1 MLRYCLLTTTAV
13 ALCALFA
20 APAAKA
26 QDQAQNLAEN
36 PGQNQTTSLEEI
48 IVTGEKTDRSLQDTP
63 TSVGVVTARR
73 IEQEAI
79 QTLGDVFQRTANL
92 SETYGH
98 TGFTIRGV
106 NNQGVSGGGDAA
118 LTTIYVDGAPL
129 PPSITFSGPTDAWDM
144 RQIEIFR
151 GPQSTLQGLNALAG
165 SVVMRTIDPSFDWD
179 LRVRGIVADPQETSV
194 AVAGGGPLI
203 ADELAFRLSAE
214 KRDGDGFTHNET
226 RNAPEDPLDSL
237 TVRGR
242 LLWTPKS
249 LPGFEARL
257 GYTRYESDGGYLFVY
272 TNTDTP
278 DFYDDRRAFSDTPN
292 ISHVETDLATLEL
305 SQTLSGDWTLSSVTS
320 WSDIQQFQQYDGDGT
335 AAPLSYGYNAY
346 DYDTLTQEIRLNYR
360 GERLHGLL
368 GAFYY
373 DRDQQANSAS
383 RTDVPTPVNTIS
395 ALLQSNGLDAAT
407 AGFVAGLYATALPV
421 IPVNYS
427 ADFPTQ
433 VTTYALFGDGE
444 WNLTDRLSLVGG
456 FRWDHEENT
465 VQVTQTALFAG
476 TYPDP
481 AAFGA
486 VGSPLYAAV
495 VGINAGVAGL
505 VAQAGSATPES
516 TREFDAF
523 LPKLGVLYDLTPDVT
538 AGLVVQR
545 GYRSGGSSAN
555 TARSQVFAYDPE
567 YTWNYEAS
575 LRSTWLDGDLTVN
588 ANAYYVDWT
597 DQQVSVNFGLNLYDY
612 HTVNAGQSHLY
623 GFEIETAHRATSVFD
638 WYASVGYS
646 RTQFDEFVT
655 AVDGESSNLS
665 GSEFSYAPRWTL
677 ALGGN
682 YRWGGGFVANLNA
695 NYRSE
700 VFTNTGYAQA
710 DSKVGARTVVNGRL
724 GFETEGWGAYVYAKN
739 LLDEDYLSYSRPST
753 SQAVLGDPRVVGL
766 MLQARW

>member
-1 MLRYCLLTTTAV
+1 MAAVSFVSPALAQTQEGGTT
-13 ALCALFA
+13 
-20 APAAKA
+20 
-26 QDQAQNLAEN
+26 LAE
-36 PGQNQTTSLEEI
+36 I
-48 IVTGEKTDRSLQDTP
+48 VVTGEKTDRSLQDTP

-73 IEQEAI
+73 VEQEAI
-79 QTLGDVFQRTANL
+79 QSLGEIFQRTANV

-129 PPSITFSGPTDAWDM
+129 PPSVTFSGPTDAWDI
-144 RQIEIFR
+144 QQVEIFR

-165 SVVMRTIDPSFDWD
+165 SVVMRTVDPTFDWD
-179 LRVRGIVADPQETSV
+179 LRVRAIVADPEETAF

-203 ADELAFRLSAE
+203 EDELAFRISAE
-214 KRDGDGFTHNET
+214 KRDGDGFTHNVT
-226 RNAPEDPLDSL
+226 QDAPEDPIDSL

-257 GYTRYESDGGYLFVY
+257 GYTRFENDGGYLFVY
-272 TNTDTP
+272 TNTDVP
-278 DFYDDRRAFSDTPN
+278 DFYDNRQAFSDTPN
-292 ISHVETDLATLEL
+292 ISHVEADLATLEL
-305 SQTLSGDWTLSSVTS
+305 SQALSDRLTLSSVTS

-335 AAPLSYGYNAY
+335 AENIGYGYNAY
-346 DYDTLTQEIRLNYR
+346 DYDTLTQEFRLNYR
-360 GERLHGLL
+360 GDRFSGLI

-373 DRDQQANSAS
+373 DRDQQADSAS
-383 RTDVPTPVNTIS
+383 RTDVPTPVSTIS
-395 ALLQSNGLDAAT
+395 GLLQAPPSQGGAGLDSGT
-407 AGFVAGLYATALPV
+407 ANYVAGLYAAALPV

-427 ADFPTQ
+427 ADFPNQ

-444 WNLTDRLSLVGG
+444 WNLNDRLSVVGG

-465 VQVTQTALFAG
+465 VQVTQAATFVG

-486 VGSPLYAAV
+486 PGTPLYMAV

-523 LPKLGVLYDLTPDVT
+523 LPKLGVLYDLTPDMT
-538 AGLVVQR
+538 AGFVVQR

-555 TARSQVFAYDPE
+555 TARSQVFDYDPE

-612 HTVNAGQSHLY
+612 NTVNAGKSHLY
-623 GFEIETAHRATSVFD
+623 GFEVETSHRLNQAFD
-638 WYASVGYS
+638 WYGSVGYS
-646 RTQFDEFVT
+646 RTKFDEFET
-655 AVDGESSNLS
+655 SIDGTVSDLS

-682 YRWGGGFVANLNA
+682 YRWSSGFVANLNA

-700 VFTNTGYAQA
+700 VFTSTGYDQGE
-710 DSKVGARTVVNGRL
+710 SKVGGRTVVNGRV
-724 GFETEGWGAYVYAKN
+724 GYETDRWGAYVYAKN
-739 LLDEDYLSYSRPST
+739 LLDETYLSYNRRDT
-753 SQAVLGDPRVVGL
+753 DQAVLGDPRVVGL

>member
-1 MLRYCLLTTTAV
+1 MTSSSAGLVILL
-13 ALCALFA
+13 A
-20 APAAKA
+20 AGSAAA
-26 QDQAQNLAEN
+26 QTQDQ
-36 PGQNQTTSLEEI
+36 PTSVEDI
-48 IVTGEKTDRSLQDTP
+48 VVTGEKTDRSLQDTP
-63 TSVGVVTARR
+63 TSVGVVTSRR
-73 IEQEAI
+73 VEQEAI
-79 QTLGDVFQRTANL
+79 QTLGEVFQRTANL
-92 SETYGH
+92 TETYGH

-129 PPSITFSGPTDAWDM
+129 PPTITFSGPTDAWDM

-165 SVVMRTIDPSFDWD
+165 SVVMRTIDPTFDWD
-179 LRVRGIVADPQETSV
+179 LRARAIVADPKETAF

-226 RNAPEDPLDSL
+226 LNAPEDPIDSL

-257 GYTRYESDGGYLFVY
+257 GYTRFESDGGYLFSY
-272 TNTDTP
+272 TNTDVP
-278 DFYDDRRAFSDTPN
+278 DFYDNRRAFSDTPN
-292 ISHVETDLATLEL
+292 TSHVETDLATLEL
-305 SQTLSGDWTLSSVTS
+305 SQVLSDKLTLSSVTS

-335 AAPLSYGYNAY
+335 AANIGYGFNAY
-346 DYDTLTQEIRLNYR
+346 DYDTLTQEVRLNYR
-360 GERLHGLL
+360 GERVHGLI

-373 DRDQQANSAS
+373 DRDQHANSAS
-383 RTDVPTPVNTIS
+383 RTNVPTPVNTIA

-407 AGFVAGLYATALPV
+407 ASAVANLYARALPV

-427 ADFPTQ
+427 AEFPSQ

-444 WNLTDRLSLVGG
+444 WNLTDRLSVVGG

-465 VQVTQTALFAG
+465 VRVTQSAVFVG

-481 AAFGA
+481 AAYGP
-486 VGSPLYAAV
+486 VGSPLYLAV
-495 VGINAGVAGL
+495 TGINAGVAGL
-505 VAQAGSATPES
+505 VAQAGSATPEA
-516 TREFDAF
+516 TRDFDAF
-523 LPKLGVLYDLTPDVT
+523 LPKLGLLYDVTPDVT
-538 AGLVVQR
+538 AGFVVQR

-575 LRSTWLDGDLTVN
+575 LRSTWLDGALTVN

-597 DQQVSVNFGLNLYDY
+597 DQQVSVNFGLNLYDN
-612 HTVNAGQSHLY
+612 HTVNAGKSHLY
-623 GFEIETAHRATSVFD
+623 GFEVETTHRLNTAFD
-638 WYASVGYS
+638 WYASLGFS
-646 RTQFDEFVT
+646 RTQFDEFTTSVGGT
-655 AVDGESSNLS
+655 SSDLS

-682 YRWGGGFVANLNA
+682 YRWGSGFVANLNA

-700 VFTNTGYAQA
+700 VFTSTGFSQD
-710 DSKVGARTVVNGRL
+710 DSKVGGRTLVNGRV
-724 GFETEGWGAYVYAKN
+724 GYETPRWGAYVYAKN
-739 LLDEDYLSYSRPST
+739 LLDEQYMSYNRT
-753 SQAVLGDPRVVGL
+753 DTAQAVLGDPRVVGL

>member
-1 MLRYCLLTTTAV
+1 MSRNRLLTSSAALLVVVASGGAAV
-13 ALCALFA
+13 A
-20 APAAKA
+20 
-26 QDQAQNLAEN
+26 QTRDQTQ
-36 PGQNQTTSLEEI
+36 GQTTSLEEI

-63 TSVGVVTARR
+63 TSVRVVTARQV
-73 IEQEAI
+73 EQEAI
-79 QTLGDVFQRTANL
+79 QTLGEIFQRTANL

-98 TGFTIRGV
+98 AGFTIRGV

-129 PPSITFSGPTDAWDM
+129 PPSVTFSGPTEAWDM

-165 SVVMRTIDPSFDWD
+165 AVVMRTVDPTFDWD
-179 LRVRGIVADPQETSV
+179 LRGRAIVADPQET
-194 AVAGGGPLI
+194 AFAIAGGGPLI

-214 KRDGDGFTHNET
+214 KRDSDGYTHNET
-226 RNAPEDPLDSL
+226 LNAPEDPTDSL

-257 GYTRYESDGGYLFVY
+257 GYTRFESDGGYLFAY
-272 TNTDTP
+272 TNTDVP
-278 DFYDDRRAFSDTPN
+278 DFYDKRRAYSDTPN
-292 ISHVETDLATLEL
+292 LSHVETDMATLEL
-305 SQTLSGDWTLSSVTS
+305 NQVLSDTLTLSSVTS

-335 AAPLSYGYNAY
+335 AAAIGYGYNDY
-346 DYDTLTQEIRLNYR
+346 DYDTLTQEVRLNYR

-373 DRDQQANSAS
+373 NRDQQANSAS
-383 RTDVPTPVNTIS
+383 RTNVQTPVNTIS

-407 AGFVAGLYATALPV
+407 AGFVANLYSQALPV
-421 IPVNYS
+421 IPVNYA

-444 WNLTDRLSLVGG
+444 WNLTDRLSVVGG

-465 VQVTQTALFAG
+465 TQVTQSAIFAG

-481 AAFGA
+481 AGYGA
-486 VGSPLYAAV
+486 VGSPLYLAV
-495 VGINAGVAGL
+495 AGINAGVASL
-505 VAQAGSATPES
+505 VSQAGSATPEAR
-516 TREFDAF
+516 REFDAF
-523 LPKLGVLYDLTPDVT
+523 LPKLGLLYDLTPDMK
-538 AGLVVQR
+538 AGFVVQR

-555 TARSQVFAYDPE
+555 TAQSKVFAYDPE

-575 LRSTWLDGDLTVN
+575 LRSTWLDGALTVN
-588 ANAYYVDWT
+588 ANAYYVDWK

-612 HTVNAGQSHLY
+612 NTVNAGKSHLY
-623 GFEIETAHRATSVFD
+623 GFEVETSHRLNPAFD
-638 WYASVGYS
+638 WYTSVGFS
-646 RTQFDEFVT
+646 RTKFDEFVT
-655 AVDGESSNLS
+655 NVGGASSNLS

-682 YRWGGGFVANLNA
+682 YRWGAGFVANFNA

-700 VFTNTGYAQA
+700 VFTNTGFTQES
-710 DSKVGARTVVNGRL
+710 SKVSGRTLVNGRV
-724 GFETEGWGAYVYAKN
+724 GYETERWGAYIYGKN
-739 LLDEDYLSYSRPST
+739 LLDEQYLSYNREET
-753 SQAVLGDPRVVGL
+753 NQAVLGDPRVIGL

>member
-1 MLRYCLLTTTAV
+1 MAAVSFVSPALAQTQEGGTT
-13 ALCALFA
+13 
-20 APAAKA
+20 
-26 QDQAQNLAEN
+26 LAE
-36 PGQNQTTSLEEI
+36 I
-48 IVTGEKTDRSLQDTP
+48 VVTGEKTDRSLQDTP

-73 IEQEAI
+73 VEQEAI
-79 QTLGDVFQRTANL
+79 QSLGEIFQRTANV

-129 PPSITFSGPTDAWDM
+129 PPSVTFAGPTDAWDI
-144 RQIEIFR
+144 QQVEIFR

-165 SVVMRTIDPSFDWD
+165 SVVMRTVDPTFDWD
-179 LRVRGIVADPQETSV
+179 LRARTIVADPEETAF

-203 ADELAFRLSAE
+203 EDELAFRISAE
-214 KRDGDGFTHNET
+214 KRDGDGFTHNVT
-226 RNAPEDPLDSL
+226 QDAPEDPIDSL

-257 GYTRYESDGGYLFVY
+257 GYTRFENDGGYLFVY
-272 TNTDTP
+272 TNTDVP
-278 DFYDDRRAFSDTPN
+278 DFYDNRQAFSDTPN
-292 ISHVETDLATLEL
+292 ISHVEADLATLEL
-305 SQTLSGDWTLSSVTS
+305 SQALSDRLTLSSVTS

-335 AAPLSYGYNAY
+335 AENTSYGYNAY
-346 DYDTLTQEIRLNYR
+346 DYDTLTQEFRLNYR
-360 GERLHGLL
+360 GDRFSGLI

-373 DRDQQANSAS
+373 DRDQQADSAS

-395 ALLQSNGLDAAT
+395 ALLQAPPSQGGAGLDSGT
-407 AGFVAGLYATALPV
+407 ANYVAGLYAAALPV

-427 ADFPTQ
+427 ADFPNQ

-444 WNLTDRLSLVGG
+444 WNLNDRLSVVGG

-465 VQVTQTALFAG
+465 VQVTQAATFVG

-486 VGSPLYAAV
+486 PGTPLYMAV

-523 LPKLGVLYDLTPDVT
+523 LPKLGVLYDLTPDMT
-538 AGLVVQR
+538 AGFVVQR

-555 TARSQVFAYDPE
+555 TARSQVFDYDPE

-612 HTVNAGQSHLY
+612 NTVNAGKSHLY
-623 GFEIETAHRATSVFD
+623 GFEVETSHRLNQAFD
-638 WYASVGYS
+638 WYGSVGYS
-646 RTQFDEFVT
+646 RTKFDEFET
-655 AVDGESSNLS
+655 SIDGTVSDLS

-682 YRWGGGFVANLNA
+682 YRWSSGFVANLNA

-700 VFTNTGYAQA
+700 VFTSTGYDQGE
-710 DSKVGARTVVNGRL
+710 SKVGGRTVVNGRV
-724 GFETEGWGAYVYAKN
+724 GYETERWGAYVYAKN
-739 LLDEDYLSYSRPST
+739 LLDETYLSYNRPT
-753 SQAVLGDPRVVGL
+753 TNQAVLGDPRVVGL

>member
-1 MLRYCLLTTTAV
+1 MTSSSAGLVILL
-13 ALCALFA
+13 A
-20 APAAKA
+20 AGSAAA
-26 QDQAQNLAEN
+26 QTQDQ
-36 PGQNQTTSLEEI
+36 PTSVEDI
-48 IVTGEKTDRSLQDTP
+48 VVTGEKTDRSLQDTP
-63 TSVGVVTARR
+63 TSVGVVTSRR
-73 IEQEAI
+73 VEQEAI
-79 QTLGDVFQRTANL
+79 QTLGEVFQRTANL
-92 SETYGH
+92 TETYGH

-129 PPSITFSGPTDAWDM
+129 PPTITFSGPTDAWDM

-151 GPQSTLQGLNALAG
+151 GPESTLQGLNALAG
-165 SVVMRTIDPSFDWD
+165 SVVMRTIDPTFDWD
-179 LRVRGIVADPQETSV
+179 LRARAIVAEPEETAF

-226 RNAPEDPLDSL
+226 LNAPEDPIDSL

-257 GYTRYESDGGYLFVY
+257 GYTRFESDGGYLFSY
-272 TNTDTP
+272 TNTDVP
-278 DFYDDRRAFSDTPN
+278 DFYDNRRAFSDTPN
-292 ISHVETDLATLEL
+292 TSHVETDLATLEL
-305 SQTLSGDWTLSSVTS
+305 SQVLSDKLTLSSVTS

-335 AAPLSYGYNAY
+335 AANTGYGFNAY
-346 DYDTLTQEIRLNYR
+346 DYDTLTQEVRLNYR
-360 GERLHGLL
+360 GERVHGLI

-373 DRDQQANSAS
+373 DRDQHANSAS
-383 RTDVPTPVNTIS
+383 RTNVPTPVNTIA

-407 AGFVAGLYATALPV
+407 ASAVANLYARALPV

-427 ADFPTQ
+427 AEFPSQ

-444 WNLTDRLSLVGG
+444 WNLTDRLSVVGG

-465 VQVTQTALFAG
+465 VRVTQSAAFVG

-481 AAFGA
+481 AAYGP
-486 VGSPLYAAV
+486 VGSPLYLAV
-495 VGINAGVAGL
+495 TGINAGVAGL
-505 VAQAGSATPES
+505 VAQAGSATPEA
-516 TREFDAF
+516 TRDFDAF
-523 LPKLGVLYDLTPDVT
+523 LPKLGLLYDVTPDVT
-538 AGLVVQR
+538 AGFVVQR

-575 LRSTWLDGDLTVN
+575 LRSTWLDGALTVN

-597 DQQVSVNFGLNLYDY
+597 DQQVSVNFGLNLYDN
-612 HTVNAGQSHLY
+612 HTVNAGKSHLY
-623 GFEIETAHRATSVFD
+623 GFEVETTHRLNTAFD
-638 WYASVGYS
+638 WYASLGFS
-646 RTQFDEFVT
+646 RTQFDEFTTSVGGT
-655 AVDGESSNLS
+655 SSDLS

-682 YRWGGGFVANLNA
+682 YRWGSGFVANLNA

-700 VFTNTGYAQA
+700 VFTSTGFSQ
-710 DSKVGARTVVNGRL
+710 DESKVGGRTLVNGRV
-724 GFETEGWGAYVYAKN
+724 GYETLRWGAYVYAKN
-739 LLDEDYLSYSRPST
+739 LLDEQYMSYNRT
-753 SQAVLGDPRVVGL
+753 DTAQAVLGDPRVVGL

>member
-1 MLRYCLLTTTAV
+1 MSRKYLLTSA
-13 ALCALFA
+13 AAGLLGLFA
-20 APAAKA
+20 AEAASA
-26 QDQAQNLAEN
+26 QSQDKTA
-36 PGQNQTTSLEEI
+36 SLEEI
-48 IVTGEKTDRSLQDTP
+48 VVTGEKTNRSLQDTP
-63 TSVGVVTARR
+63 TSVGVVTSRR
-73 IEQEAI
+73 VEQEAI
-79 QTLGDVFQRTANL
+79 QTLGEIFQRTANL

-129 PPSITFSGPTDAWDM
+129 PPSITFAGPTDAWDM

-165 SVVMRTIDPSFDWD
+165 AVVMRTIDPTLDWD
-179 LRVRGIVADPQETSV
+179 LRVRAIVADPQET
-194 AVAGGGPLI
+194 AFAIAGGGPLI
-203 ADELAFRLSAE
+203 KDELAFRLSTE
-214 KRDGDGFTHNET
+214 KRDGDGYTHNET
-226 RNAPEDPLDSL
+226 RNAPEDPIDSL

-257 GYTRYESDGGYLFVY
+257 GYTRFESDGGYLFVY
-272 TNTDTP
+272 TNTDVP
-278 DFYDDRRAFSDTPN
+278 DFYDNRRAFSDTPN
-292 ISHVETDLATLEL
+292 MSHVETDMATLEL
-305 SQTLSGDWTLSSVTS
+305 SQVLSDTLTLTSVTS
-320 WSDIQQFQQYDGDGT
+320 WSDIRQFQQYDGDGT
-335 AAPLSYGYNAY
+335 AANIGYGYNAY
-346 DYDTLTQEIRLNYR
+346 DYDTLTQEVRLNYR
-360 GERLHGLL
+360 GERIHGLL
-368 GAFYY
+368 GVFYY

-383 RTDVPTPVNTIS
+383 RTDVPTPVSTIS

-407 AGFVAGLYATALPV
+407 AGYVAGLYAQALPV

-444 WNLTDRLSLVGG
+444 WNLTDRLSIVGG

-481 AAFGA
+481 AAYGV
-486 VGSPLYAAV
+486 VGSPLYMAV
-495 VGINAGVAGL
+495 AGINAGVAGL
-505 VAQAGSATPES
+505 VAQAGSATPKA

-523 LPKLGVLYDLTPDVT
+523 LPKLGVLYDLTPDIT

-555 TARSQVFAYDPE
+555 MARSQVFAYAPE

-575 LRSTWLDGDLTVN
+575 LRSSWLDGDLTVN

-597 DQQVSVNFGLNLYDY
+597 DQQVSVNFGLNLYDN
-612 HTVNAGQSHLY
+612 HTVNAGKSHLY
-623 GFEIETAHRATSVFD
+623 GFEVETTHRLNKAFD
-638 WYASVGYS
+638 WYASVGFS
-646 RTQFDEFVT
+646 RTQFDEFT
-655 AVDGESSNLS
+655 TSIGGTSSDLS
-665 GSEFSYAPRWTL
+665 GSEFSYAPHWTL
-677 ALGGN
+677 AMGGN
-682 YRWGGGFVANLNA
+682 YRWGSGFVANLNA

-700 VFTNTGYAQA
+700 VFTSNGFRQ
-710 DSKVGARTVVNGRL
+710 DDNKVSGRTLVNGRV
-724 GFETEGWGAYVYAKN
+724 GYETRRWGAYVYAKN
-739 LLDEDYLSYSRPST
+739 LLDEQYLSYNRDDT
-753 SQAVLGDPRVVGL
+753 NQAVLGDPRVIGL